1 MSGNDFHG
9 NPPEDGDE
17 GYDEAYEAH
26 RAALWDMLMAY
37 ADQHDLADGFLS
49 DLVSDLGLSLR
60 MVAYAAETERP
71 SVGGLRLDLDR
82 YAREMG
88 ESVREAKKGAGEFI
102 AEAKAARDAEAA
114 AEGEAAEGEVA
125 EGLAAEGETT
135 VPEPEADA
143 EEVPEVAAESA
154 ETAASP
160 EKTAALTGARAFPRR
175 Q

>member
-9 NPPEDGDE
+9 APPEDGDE
-17 GYDEAYEAH
+17 GYDEAYDAH

-37 ADQHDLADGFLS
+37 ADEHDLADGFLS

-60 MVAYAAETERP
+60 MVAYAAETEKP

-88 ESVREAKKGAGEFI
+88 ESVREAKKGAATFI
-102 AEAKAARDAEAA
+102 AEAKAARESEEAEAPLEDSEPAA
-114 AEGEAAEGEVA
+114 AEAPSGNGEEQAAA
-125 EGLAAEGETT
+125 TS
-135 VPEPEADA
+135 EADA
-143 EEVPEVAAESA
+143 PLAGSR
-154 ETAASP
+154 S
-160 EKTAALTGARAFPRR
+160 FPRR

>member
-9 NPPEDGDE
+9 NPPEDGED
-17 GYDEAYEAH
+17 GYDEAYESH

-37 ADQHDLADGFLS
+37 ADEHDLADGFLS

-82 YAREMG
+82 YARELG
-88 ESVREAKKGAGEFI
+88 ESVREAKKGASEFI
-102 AEAKAARDAEAA
+102 AEAKAAREAEGAEAEEGA
-114 AEGEAAEGEVA
+114 AAGEATESGDEGEGLG
-125 EGLAAEGETT
+125 EGLGEDAGAE
-135 VPEPEADA
+135 
-143 EEVPEVAAESA
+143 
-154 ETAASP
+154 ETAAS
-160 EKTAALTGARAFPRR
+160 EKAGVSAARSFPRR